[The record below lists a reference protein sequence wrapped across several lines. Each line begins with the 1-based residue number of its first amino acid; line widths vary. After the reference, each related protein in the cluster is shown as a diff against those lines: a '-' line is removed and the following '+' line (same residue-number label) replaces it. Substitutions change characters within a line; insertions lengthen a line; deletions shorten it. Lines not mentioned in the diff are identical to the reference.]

1 MPANQSNDG
10 TAQVGVRISTNLDKH
25 IQQKAK
31 SGYRSKSD
39 ELRMLIQKGFETLY
53 GYNPEQDEA
62 TKTERLVA

>member
-1 MPANQSNDG
+1 MPVNQSNDG
-10 TAQVGVRISTNLDKH
+10 TAQVGVRISTTLDKH
-25 IQQKAK
+25 IQQMAK

-62 TKTERLVA
+62 AKTERLVA